1 MSAHPAFAD
10 VRERMGAPPAPL
22 FHETV
27 LRRFFD
33 YKRER
38 WFWPL
43 VATHRAWTVCLHEAG
58 MIDDDEARALRDALD
73 ALAQA
78 GPEAAEPYEPAF
90 EYFYLHIERF
100 LVGQVGEQ
108 VAGQLNL
115 GRTRPEPLTRM
126 TLRGD
131 VLGLLHRLV
140 DLRATLVTLAGRE
153 LETVMPGYTH
163 CQHGQPTTL
172 AHYLSAL
179 ISHLERDTERLLTAY
194 GTVNRCTLGCG
205 ALSGVGFPLDRGLA
219 AELLG
224 FEGIVENTYDA
235 VASGDQ
241 KVEAL
246 AAAAGALSVLGRV
259 AQDLHQW
266 CTIEYGMAQVD
277 PGYASISSLMPQKRN
292 SLVFEYVRARSAMV
306 AGALSTVLGI
316 SHNTF
321 FQDVEDVCIDVEPA
335 LTDAFESASS
345 AVQLFEGVVGT
356 MRFDRERML
365 ELART
370 GFSTVSA
377 LAEAIGDEAGLSY
390 RTSHRIVALAL
401 QRTLDRDGGHELNGA
416 AIDDAAAT
424 VIGRPLGLPPEV
436 MAGSLDPVSFV
447 RTRTVEGSP
456 APDAV
461 ASMLEASKQ
470 ALERDQAALERAG
483 ERLSAGEA
491 RLTAA
496 LAAL

>member
-1 MSAHPAFAD
+1 
-10 VRERMGAPPAPL
+10 MGAPPAEL

-33 YKRER
+33 FKQER

-58 MIDDDEARALRDALD
+58 MVGDDDARALRDALD

-140 DLRATLVTLAGRE
+140 DLRATLLQLAGQE
-153 LETVMPGYTH
+153 LETVLPGYTH

-179 ISHLERDTERLLTAY
+179 ISHLERDPERLLTAY
-194 GTVNRCTLGCG
+194 GRVNRCTLGCG
-205 ALSGVGFPLDRGLA
+205 ALSGVGFPLNRGLA

-224 FEGIVENTYDA
+224 FDGIVENTYDA

-246 AAAAGALSVLGRV
+246 AAAASALSVLGRV
-259 AQDLHQW
+259 SQDFHQW

-277 PGYASISSLMPQKRN
+277 PGFASISSLMPQKRN
-292 SLVFEYVRARSAMV
+292 SLVFEYVRARAAMV

-321 FQDVEDVCIDVEPA
+321 FQDVEDVCIDVEPV
-335 LTDAFESASS
+335 LTEAFDSASR
-345 AVQLFEGVVGT
+345 AVQLFDGVVAT

-377 LAEAIGDEAGLSY
+377 LAEAIGEEAGLSY
-390 RTSHRIVALAL
+390 RTSHRIVALAI
-401 QRTLDRDGGHELNGA
+401 QRTLDDGGSHELSGA
-416 AIDDAAAT
+416 EIDDAAET
-424 VIGRPLGLPPEV
+424 VIGRPLGLSPEV
-436 MAGSLDPVSFV
+436 IARALDPVDFV
-447 RTRTVEGSP
+447 RTRSVEGSP
-456 APDAV
+456 SPDAV
-461 ASMLEASKQ
+461 ASMLEASTLL
-470 ALERDQAALERAG
+470 LERDQSAVEQAG
-483 ERLSAGEA
+483 ERLGAADG